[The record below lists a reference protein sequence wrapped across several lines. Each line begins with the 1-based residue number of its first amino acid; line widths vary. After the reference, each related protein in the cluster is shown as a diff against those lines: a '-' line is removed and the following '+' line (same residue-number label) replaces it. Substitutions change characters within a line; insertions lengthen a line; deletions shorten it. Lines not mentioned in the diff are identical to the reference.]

1 MKVTLSHPC
10 SAGDGKQKF
19 LVFSTSP
26 INPVPESP
34 KFVKSTNVTRRDGRN
49 LCNPQPVW
57 ERVVRGED
65 TPRSG
70 GQGEGNEDGAARPP
84 PCAKSLRQHRC
95 IVLIPPLRGAGGAH
109 LPGTPGTTPVPTD
122 PAAPR
127 DPRQFPEARTDSVR
141 PSAGPHSRDPPQ
153 VAGVGTPGSSGPS
166 GPPTSSRDSPQ
177 TPGVDPSAAPG
188 SPDRSRDP
196 PAPLRS
202 RDP

>member
-57 ERVVRGED
+57 ERVVRGDD

-70 GQGEGNEDGAARPP
+70 GQGEGNGIGAAPP
-84 PCAKSLRQHRC
+84 PPRAKSLRQHRC
-95 IVLIPPLRGAGGAH
+95 IVLIPPLRGAGGSIFLGPPAPP
-109 LPGTPGTTPVPTD
+109 LCRQTRQLRGTPGSFPKPGPTVQDPRQVPTRGISRRL
-122 PAAPR
+122 PVSGPSAAPAPR
-127 DPRQFPEARTDSVR
+127 DPRHLPGTLRR
-141 PSAGPHSRDPPQ
+141 PP
-153 VAGVGTPGSSGPS
+153 V
-166 GPPTSSRDSPQ
+166 
-177 TPGVDPSAAPG
+177 
-188 SPDRSRDP
+188 
-196 PAPLRS
+196 
-202 RDP
+202 